1 MMDFSP
7 RPSQQAILRYTG
19 GRLGIAAVPGAGK
32 THILSALAAQIIHND
47 GLQDG
52 QEVLIVTL
60 VNSAVDNF
68 EARIKRFFAER
79 PIQALYKYRV
89 RTLHG
94 LAHDI
99 VREKPARVGL
109 EERFS
114 IIDER
119 EAGFIRREAVNAWL
133 ASHAERLDDYLD
145 PALDDSKRD
154 WVRRQQL
161 PELLDSL
168 AMAFIRSSKDRLL
181 TPESL
186 RAKLDSSLAPLP
198 LAELGW
204 SIYADYQRALAYRG
218 AVDFDDLIRLALT
231 LLESDDEYLERLRF
245 RYPFILEDEAQDSSL
260 SQQRIL
266 GLLSGGVVSIR
277 PDEHGATRPP
287 DSNGG
292 NWVRV
297 GDPNQAIFETFTTA
311 DPELLRQFIAENP
324 SQDMPESG
332 RSQQSIISL
341 ANHLIDWVMSS
352 HPIPEARTSLSLPHI
367 EPVPEGYEP
376 VNPPDNPEA
385 IRLISKK
392 YTPEE
397 ELEAVVKSVKG
408 YVDSVAD
415 LPDEQ
420 KPTIAILVPR
430 NNRGIEVIDALKK
443 RGIETIEL
451 ISSTS
456 NTRAAAGSLNYLLS
470 YLADPQSA
478 SKLSKAYRVWRRD
491 WREGMSLRGGS
502 SSEAYRDPTKQ
513 SPDEDMSLRGTKQ
526 SPDEDTSLRGTKQSP
541 DEVMSLR
548 GTKQSPDEDMSLR
561 GTKQSPDEDMSLRGT
576 KQSPDDK
583 GIASGQRT
591 SLAMTSDEEGVAMS
605 RSALLATTSTLLR
618 KMVNVENFVAP
629 SQADDWLAGLGES
642 EAEHV
647 IQELSEFRVYVQRW
661 LNAVTLPIDQ
671 LVLTLAQDVFSKASD
686 LALAHKL
693 ALVLRQAANG
703 HADWRL
709 PELSSELA
717 LIARNERRFIGF
729 SSDDSGFDPERHRGA
744 VVVTTMHKA
753 KGLEWDRVY
762 LMSVNNY
769 DFPSLQPYDRYISE
783 KWFVRS
789 DGLDTS
795 EKSARSTR
803 PPEYPNK
810 RLNLEAEALAQ
821 LSALESKS
829 EYEWYEEGAATAQS
843 RLDYVKERLRLLYV
857 GITRAKK
864 DLIVTWNSGRQG
876 DATPSLA
883 MSELMGWWE
892 K

>member
-1 MMDFSP
+1 MNFSP
-7 RPSQQAILRYTG
+7 RPSQQNILRYTG

-32 THILSALAAQIIHND
+32 THILSALAAQIIHNNE
-47 GLQDG
+47 LQDG

-68 EARIKRFFAER
+68 EVRIKKFFAER

-133 ASHAERLDDYLD
+133 ASHSLDDYLD
-145 PALDDSKRD
+145 PALDESKRD

-161 PELLDSL
+161 PDMVDSL
-168 AMAFIRSSKDRLL
+168 ALAFIRSAKDRLL

-186 RAKLDSSLAPLP
+186 RAKLGASPAPLP
-198 LAELGW
+198 LAELGY

-231 LLESDDEYLERLRF
+231 LLESDEEYLERLRF

-266 GLLSGGVVSIR
+266 GLLAG
-277 PDEHGATRPP
+277 D
-287 DSNGG
+287 GG

-324 SQDMPESG
+324 SKDMPESG
-332 RSQQSIISL
+332 RSQQSIIDV
-341 ANHLIDWVMSS
+341 ANHLIDWVMSA
-352 HPIPEARTSLSLPHI
+352 HPIPEARTALSLPHI
-367 EPVPEGYEP
+367 EPVPKGYEP

-408 YVDSVAD
+408 YLDSVAD

-430 NNRGIEVIDALKK
+430 NNRGIEVIEALKK
-443 RGIETIEL
+443 RGIEMIEL

-491 WREGMSLRGGS
+491 WRVENSRAGSGDANDVLMS
-502 SSEAYRDPTKQ
+502 E
-513 SPDEDMSLRGTKQ
+513 
-526 SPDEDTSLRGTKQSP
+526 
-541 DEVMSLR
+541 
-548 GTKQSPDEDMSLR
+548 
-561 GTKQSPDEDMSLRGT
+561 
-576 KQSPDDK
+576 
-583 GIASGQRT
+583 
-591 SLAMTSDEEGVAMS
+591 
-605 RSALLATTSTLLR
+605 LLVHVTNLLR
-618 KMVNVENFVAP
+618 KVGEVETFITP

-647 IQELSEFRVYVQRW
+647 IQELKDFRVYVQRW

-717 LIARNERRFIGF
+717 LIAKNERRFIGF

-783 KWFVRS
+783 KWFVRGGVS
-789 DGLDTS
+789 PD
-795 EKSARSTR
+795 ST
-803 PPEYPNK
+803 YH
-810 RLNLEAEALAQ
+810 LNLEAEALAQ
-821 LSALESKS
+821 LSALESRS

-892 K
+892 GK